1 MGWRGIPKLMHRREY
16 DMNLPGNHPYVCGEP
31 FRSWSDKWMN
41 AKSDTCEI
49 EGERVF
55 RFTAGKEVQHLHLC
69 PVCWGDTH
77 RTIPAP
83 VVEEVEEFEDTVEE
97 SIVRDEVKGES
108 IYLWDSL
115 NSSND

>member
-1 MGWRGIPKLMHRREY
+1 ML
-16 DMNLPGNHPYVCGEP
+16 NL
-31 FRSWSDKWMN
+31 
-41 AKSDTCEI
+41 DTCEI

-69 PVCWGDTH
+69 PVCWSDTH

-83 VVEEVEEFEDTVEE
+83 VVEEVEEVIVEDE
-97 SIVRDEVKGES
+97 STGEA

-115 NSSND
+115 NSSNA

>member
-1 MGWRGIPKLMHRREY
+1 MLNP
-16 DMNLPGNHPYVCGEP
+16 
-31 FRSWSDKWMN
+31 
-41 AKSDTCEI
+41 DTCEI

-69 PVCWGDTH
+69 PVCWSDTH

-83 VVEEVEEFEDTVEE
+83 VVEKVEEDTFEEVIVEDE
-97 SIVRDEVKGES
+97 STGEA

-115 NSSND
+115 NSSNA